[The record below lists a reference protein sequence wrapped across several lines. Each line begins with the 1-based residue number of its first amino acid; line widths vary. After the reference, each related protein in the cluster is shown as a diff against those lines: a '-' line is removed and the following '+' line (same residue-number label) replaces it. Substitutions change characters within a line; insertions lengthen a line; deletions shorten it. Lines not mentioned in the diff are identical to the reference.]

1 MSATTCNIPRKTK
14 LNWGINACHTVRD
27 VYVYMTGFMV
37 VVLELVNMKHHT
49 FVFTSAQ
56 AALQSRTLVS
66 MEVYC

>member
-1 MSATTCNIPRKTK
+1 M
-14 LNWGINACHTVRD
+14 
-27 VYVYMTGFMV
+27 YMTGFMV
-37 VVLELVNMKHHT
+37 VVLELKHHT